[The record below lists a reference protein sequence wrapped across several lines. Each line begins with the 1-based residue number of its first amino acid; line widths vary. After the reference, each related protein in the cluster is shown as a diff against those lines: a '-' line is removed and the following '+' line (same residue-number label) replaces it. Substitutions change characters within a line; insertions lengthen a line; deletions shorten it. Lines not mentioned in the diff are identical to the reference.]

1 MNPLAIDPIA
11 QATKI
16 VPNEVIENE
25 LSFVSSDGVVSVDDG
40 GDESAFDGAVT
51 GNNVPESSSSSG
63 DDIGAVVEEFPSI
76 FSFMNYCKV
85 FKKVRFFFHKVR
97 IIFVSCA

>member
-76 FSFMNYCKV
+76 FFLNY
-85 FKKVRFFFHKVR
+85 
-97 IIFVSCA
+97 